1 MFILYA
7 VLFIITVAIIA
18 NLIFVTIM
26 GWDLGKSKIR
36 LASDIFLILI
46 LLVLSVS
53 YLDQVIDTKTESTF
67 NKMSLSLE
75 D

>member
-18 NLIFVTIM
+18 NMIFVTIM
-26 GWDLGKSKIR
+26 GWDLEKSKIR

-46 LLVLSVS
+46 LLVFSVS
-53 YLDQVIDTKTESTF
+53 YLDQAIDTKTESTF
-67 NKMSLSLE
+67 NKMSVSPE

>member
-18 NLIFVTIM
+18 NMIFVTIM
-26 GWDLGKSKIR
+26 GWDLEKSKIR
-36 LASDIFLILI
+36 LAIDIFFILI
-46 LLVLSVS
+46 LLVFSVS
-53 YLDQVIDTKTESTF
+53 YFDQAIDTKTESTF
-67 NKMSLSLE
+67 NKMSVSSE